1 MLYIFHIWL
10 IPGEEAEVEEEF
22 FFFFPGGQVYLF
34 VRFLIG

>member
-22 FFFFPGGQVYLF
+22 FFFLPRGTGVF
-34 VRFLIG
+34 IC